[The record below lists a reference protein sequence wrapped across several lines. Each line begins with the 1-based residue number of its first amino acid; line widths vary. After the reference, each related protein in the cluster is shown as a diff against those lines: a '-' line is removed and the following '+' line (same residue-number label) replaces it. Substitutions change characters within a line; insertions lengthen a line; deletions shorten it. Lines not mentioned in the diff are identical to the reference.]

1 MSDEFI
7 LFVGDSKFLLGLNE
21 AMQIASI
28 LNSSQRIGTEW
39 LNGVSSSGRN
49 NVVKQPDISSAFVA
63 PMTALFRMEL
73 DTNQKLLEAKK

>member
-1 MSDEFI
+1 MSEEYI
-7 LFVGDSKFLLGLNE
+7 LFVGESKFLLGLNE

-39 LNGVSSSGRN
+39 ITAVSSGRN

-63 PMTALFRMEL
+63 PMTAIFRMEL